1 MERNMWLKSVSHS
14 QVICFT
20 GNKKIDAIEEEGAQ
34 NRQTQ
39 ATLWGDWKV
48 MEQVPVEEKD
58 KIQGSGF
65 AAPVLSHS
73 FCFLPFSLGPSKIT
87 KANG

>member
-1 MERNMWLKSVSHS
+1 MSHS
-14 QVICFT
+14 QVVCFT
-20 GNKKIDAIEEEGAQ
+20 GNKKIDAIEEGAQ

-39 ATLWGDWKV
+39 ETLWGDWKV
-48 MEQVPVEEKD
+48 MEQVPVEEKY

-73 FCFLPFSLGPSKIT
+73 FCFLPFSLGPSKIM